1 MSPKFTAEEYEQG
14 IRAGDRVLLA
24 QAITL
29 AESMRE
35 EDKVLAKN
43 LLKRLLPYTGHSL
56 RIGIT
61 GIPGVGKSTFIEALG
76 KELIKQGKK
85 PAVTAVDPSG
95 EESGGSILADKTRMQ
110 ELSVH
115 PSAFVRPSPSRR
127 TLGGVSDT
135 THEVIM
141 LMESAGYD
149 VILIETV
156 GVGQSEV
163 LVKNI
168 CDIFLLLVLPGAGDE
183 LQGIKRGITEEADL
197 VIVNKADDDLL
208 LQAKQAQTD
217 YSNALKLLRGHEA
230 PPVLLC
236 SSLHDEGIAE
246 AADLVFRFEK
256 TQKESGL
263 FDARRAAQQ
272 ATAIREKAEK
282 LLLQD
287 FSRWMAKN
295 EYREDIKKLISG
307 EKLLPEEIAAI
318 FARCYKERSD

>member
-1 MSPKFTAEEYEQG
+1 MSRKFTAEEYEKG
-14 IRAGDRVLLA
+14 IRAGDRVVLA

-29 AESMRE
+29 VESTRE
-35 EDKVLAKN
+35 EDKALART
-43 LLKRLLPYTGHSL
+43 LLKRLLPYTGHAL

-61 GIPGVGKSTFIEALG
+61 GVPGAGKSTFIEALG
-76 KELIKQGKK
+76 KALIARGKK

-95 EESGGSILADKTRMQ
+95 QESGGSILADKTRMQ
-110 ELSVH
+110 ELSMH

-127 TLGGVSDT
+127 TLGGVSDAT
-135 THEVIM
+135 REVIM
-141 LMESAGYD
+141 LLEGAGYD

-163 LVKNI
+163 FVKSL
-168 CDIFLLLVLPGAGDE
+168 CDVFLLLVLPGAGDE

-197 VIVNKADDDLL
+197 VVVNKADGDLL

-217 YSNALKLLRGHEA
+217 YSNALKLLRGHET
-230 PPVLLC
+230 PSVLLC
-236 SSLHDEGIAE
+236 SSLRGEGIAE

-272 ATAIREKAEK
+272 AAAVREKAEK
-282 LLLQD
+282 LLLRD
-287 FSRWMAKN
+287 FSHRLATS
-295 EYREDIKKLISG
+295 EYRQEIQRLLR
-307 EKLLPEEIAAI
+307 EEALLPEEAAEVLV
-318 FARCYKERSD
+318 RRYKGQAG